1 MKWQF
6 DGRQP
11 IYLQIVDRLRLD
23 IISGAYP
30 PGERLPSVRD
40 LAVEASVNPNTVQRA
55 LQELENSGLAESKRN
70 TGRTVTTDVSAIEK
84 SRSEMAERI
93 AREFLSR
100 TSQLGLT
107 KRDVIALIES
117 GRTEEETHG
126 IDS

>member
-11 IYLQIVDRLRLD
+11 IYLQIVDRLRLE

-70 TGRTVTTDVSAIEK
+70 TGRTVTTDAVAIEK
-84 SRSEMAERI
+84 SRSEMAARL

-100 TSQLGLT
+100 TAQLGLT
-107 KRDVIALIES
+107 ERDVIALIES
-117 GRTEEETHG
+117 GETEEETHG

>member
-11 IYLQIVDRLRLD
+11 IYMQIVDRLRLD

-70 TGRTVTTDVSAIEK
+70 TGRTVTTDASTIEK
-84 SRSEMAERI
+84 SRSGMAARI
-93 AREFLSR
+93 TREFLDR
-100 TSQLGLT
+100 TAQLGLT

>member
-84 SRSEMAERI
+84 SRSELAARI